1 VNACVKTLLTFF
13 VVSRYR
19 YKQWHHTLLAVY
31 SYTVDSMSTSLCT
44 SSKLEDAVL
53 APGFCA
59 GTLPVTVDQPRSIR
73 NVKVPVQQA
82 QAPEAVTTNNTT
94 TSSLTD
100 TVDVLLVLERGSS
113 SVIALEEGEDGVWSR
128 RSIASTGGLNHG
140 LEFTKGST
148 GTTVGKNNGH
158 YLYVSSS
165 TTVFCWKINLENN
178 TITATAPERVIINM
192 NADGQGGAPSGHRT
206 RTLAYDVPN
215 NRLYVSVGSGGNVDP
230 NSFRSRIRRF
240 DLSDD
245 ATLPLDFETGF
256 VFADG
261 LRNEVGLAFDRHGI
275 LWGVENSADQLSR
288 SDLGGRDLT
297 ENNPA
302 EELNRFPVDDATA
315 GSHYGYPYCW
325 TAYRLP
331 DDATASI
338 PDSSQSQTS
347 GRGTVWAWPSFLSDG
362 VVTDDMC
369 RSTEAYVPPAV
380 AMQAHS
386 APLGITFYQ
395 WTDPETRPD
404 HCANVIA
411 FPVAMDGFAFIA
423 FHGSWNRDIPTGYK
437 VVYVPMDENGNVIQS
452 DNDNDGLD
460 DYPVVDLLAHTAP
473 NAQWEDGFRPVDVE
487 FDSCGRLLVSSDGS
501 RRNGV
506 FGGSKIV
513 RIECTSVNFT
523 KANTTTDTDLPG
535 SGSGASFRA
544 VSSQSVLVNL
554 VLVFILGFRMLLFR

>member
-1 VNACVKTLLTFF
+1 
-13 VVSRYR
+13 
-19 YKQWHHTLLAVY
+19 
-31 SYTVDSMSTSLCT
+31 MSNSLCT
-44 SSKLEDAVL
+44 SSPLVNAVL

-59 GTLPVTVDQPRSIR
+59 GTLPVSVDQPRSIR
-73 NVKVPVQQA
+73 NVKVPIDVVVQQPPTA
-82 QAPEAVTTNNTT
+82 QAEAQADTTSGNTT
-94 TSSLTD
+94 TNKRTG

-113 SVIALEEGEDGVWSR
+113 SVIVLEEGEDGVWSR
-128 RSIASTGGLNHG
+128 RSIVSTGGLNHG
-140 LEFTKGST
+140 LEFTT
-148 GTTVGKNNGH
+148 GMGDYEDH
-158 YLYVSSS
+158 YLYASSS
-165 TTVFCWKINLENN
+165 TTVFRWKINLENN
-178 TITATAPERVIINM
+178 TLTATALPERVIVNM

-240 DLSDD
+240 DLSNV
-245 ATLPLDFETGF
+245 TLPLDFVMGF

-261 LRNEVGLAFDRHGI
+261 LRNEVGLAFDRHGV
-275 LWGVENSADQLSR
+275 LWGVENSADRLSR
-288 SDLGGRDLT
+288 SDLGGSALT

-302 EELNRFPVDDATA
+302 EELNRFSVDDTTV

-331 DDATASI
+331 DDATANI
-338 PDSSQSQTS
+338 PSDSSSPT
-347 GRGTVWAWPSFLSDG
+347 GRGTVWAWPSFLADG
-362 VVTDDMC
+362 VISDDTC

-395 WTDPETRPD
+395 WTDPETRPH

-411 FPVAMDGFAFIA
+411 FPVAMDGFAFMA
-423 FHGSWNRDIPTGYK
+423 FHGSWNRKVPNGYK

-452 DNDNDGLD
+452 DDDNNDGLD
-460 DYPVVDLLAHTAP
+460 YYPVVDLLAHASNT
-473 NAQWEDGFRPVDVE
+473 AQWEDGFRPVDVE

-506 FGGSKIV
+506 FEGSKIV
-513 RIECTSVNFT
+513 RIESTSVNFT
-523 KANTTTDTDLPG
+523 KVNTPIDTDLPD
-535 SGSGASFRA
+535 SGSGASFRS

-554 VLVFILGFRMLLFR
+554 LLAFILGLRMLQFR